1 MGIRLCNAR
10 PSSAG
15 VRSPPLRGGEPG
27 GGGLAGKGRGM
38 TREVVFSEGRGLRA
52 RVARPEASRATSRLW
67 TSWRQA
73 GGQREETFGLALCRH
88 CGRAEPAPPRNGQAM
103 RGRPCGGKPGDS
115 VEGDLL
121 GGTHSVRPRCKA
133 GGKPRHNIIIGG
145 KRAPGGPMG
154 RSPGGGEASFAGVRS
169 PPLLEGQAWVRGLAG
184 ENPGMAL
191 RGVLLEQLSPSFLGQ
206 LPHYAPCPEL
216 TVDIGARTLA
226 SLGKLWIVATEVTVS
241 NLKFLAHGH
250 GFLIRMSPALHLSPS
265 GENPSL
271 LSEFIAGGTS
281 GQRSSSPLDDIDAP
295 KG

>member
-1 MGIRLCNAR
+1 MRPQIRAGRKPGRCISTGRVHDEPRAYRPHASVKPMPSLRACRAR
-10 PSSAG
+10 PSTEWASDA
-15 VRSPPLRGGEPG
+15 RKALRGKP
-27 GGGLAGKGRGM
+27 RDNV
-38 TREVVFSEGRGLRA
+38 EVGF
-52 RVARPEASRATSRLW
+52 
-67 TSWRQA
+67 
-73 GGQREETFGLALCRH
+73 
-88 CGRAEPAPPRNGQAM
+88 
-103 RGRPCGGKPGDS
+103 
-115 VEGDLL
+115 L
-121 GGTHSVRPRCKA
+121 GGTHSVRPRSMA
-133 GGKPRHNIIIGG
+133 FRMPGHLIATRSVAE
-145 KRAPGGPMG
+145 RPGGLPVTCLG
-154 RSPGGGEASFAGVRS
+154 QARAILAGVRS

-191 RGVLLEQLSPSFLGQ
+191 RGVFSEQLSPSFLGQ

-271 LSEFIAGGTS
+271 LSELIAGGTS
-281 GQRSSSPLDDIDAP
+281 GQRSSSPVGDIDAP

>member
-1 MGIRLCNAR
+1 MDELATGRWPKGGNIWVGVMPSSRACGAR
-10 PSSAG
+10 PS
-15 VRSPPLRGGEPG
+15 RGDY
-27 GGGLAGKGRGM
+27 L
-38 TREVVFSEGRGLRA
+38 TA
-52 RVARPEASRATSRLW
+52 RW
-67 TSWRQA
+67 
-73 GGQREETFGLALCRH
+73 H
-88 CGRAEPAPPRNGQAM
+88 C
-103 RGRPCGGKPGDS
+103 
-115 VEGDLL
+115 
-121 GGTHSVRPRCKA
+121 
-133 GGKPRHNIIIGG
+133 
-145 KRAPGGPMG
+145 
-154 RSPGGGEASFAGVRS
+154 
-169 PPLLEGQAWVRGLAG
+169 G

-241 NLKFLAHGH
+241 NLKFFAHGH

-271 LSEFIAGGTS
+271 LSELIAGGTS

>member
-1 MGIRLCNAR
+1 VRPQIRAGRKPGRCISTGRVHDEPRAYRAHASVKPVPSLRACGAR
-10 PSSAG
+10 PS
-15 VRSPPLRGGEPG
+15 
-27 GGGLAGKGRGM
+27 
-38 TREVVFSEGRGLRA
+38 
-52 RVARPEASRATSRLW
+52 
-67 TSWRQA
+67 
-73 GGQREETFGLALCRH
+73 
-88 CGRAEPAPPRNGQAM
+88 
-103 RGRPCGGKPGDS
+103 RGRPSDGEMALRGKP
-115 VEGDLL
+115 
-121 GGTHSVRPRCKA
+121 
-133 GGKPRHNIIIGG
+133 
-145 KRAPGGPMG
+145 
-154 RSPGGGEASFAGVRS
+154 
-169 PPLLEGQAWVRGLAG
+169 
-184 ENPGMAL
+184 PGMAL

-271 LSEFIAGGTS
+271 LSELIAGGTS